1 MLKVVK
7 LGKHNVLFIFSP
19 DKGFWYVPGEFAI
32 LQYGMWE
39 CSKVG
44 NNAYFRLFKLA
55 AGKLFHV
62 PSCAFY
68 TNDFFCFCLTALS
81 FLVDAC
87 MRLLAQIDTEGLF
100 RKSGSVVR
108 LKALRV
114 SDG

>member
-1 MLKVVK
+1 MLVLLQQYSSVSVPPQLSSLVVK
-7 LGKHNVLFIFSP
+7 LSKHNVLLFIFSP

-62 PSCAFY
+62 PSCAFD
-68 TNDFFCFCLTALS
+68 TNDFFVF
-81 FLVDAC
+81 V
-87 MRLLAQIDTEGLF
+87 
-100 RKSGSVVR
+100 
-108 LKALRV
+108 
-114 SDG
+114 

>member
-1 MLKVVK
+1 MLVLLQQYSSVSVPPQLSSLVVK
-7 LGKHNVLFIFSP
+7 LSKHNVLLFIFSP

-62 PSCAFY
+62 PSCAFD
-68 TNDFFCFCLTALS
+68 TNDVFVF
-81 FLVDAC
+81 V
-87 MRLLAQIDTEGLF
+87 
-100 RKSGSVVR
+100 
-108 LKALRV
+108 
-114 SDG
+114 